1 MITRIER
8 ERPDPSGVGRS
19 VLSGANEIQ
28 MATLP
33 PQPVAI
39 TCPNCRTNFQ
49 TPVFQLVDVG
59 QQPELK
65 QALLSGRL
73 NVAVCPK
80 CGTGGLLATPLV
92 YHDPEKQLFLSLFP
106 QEVQAKPEEQERF
119 VGTLQGIVMQGLPA
133 DKPKGYLLNPRR
145 FITLTSMLDAV
156 LEAEGISKEALMAQ
170 RKRTELLGRLLQ
182 ADQDEAKVKQ
192 LVEDNR
198 AALDYEFFI
207 TLAAYIDASEAEG
220 DTESHERFIQLR
232 DQLLEL
238 TGFDQQLPG
247 TDAEA
252 PNVDEA
258 VDALLAAD
266 ETSLRELIAEYRDA
280 IDYDFYE
287 AVTTRAEAARAEG
300 NAAEAERIEAQ
311 RARILETTEQMDRQA
326 QELFEGAAETL
337 REVLQAPDLRQALT
351 ERREQLSEAFL
362 LVIAANKDAAQRAG
376 KPDIVARLDEIEKLA
391 VEVVQESLS
400 PEERFIGELLNAAE
414 PKDATKLL
422 RQNASKITPDFV
434 KRVNTLAD
442 EMAEAG
448 RKEVGDRLRQLG
460 REAASMLF

>member
-1 MITRIER
+1 
-8 ERPDPSGVGRS
+8 
-19 VLSGANEIQ
+19 

-33 PQPVAI
+33 PQPIAI

-80 CGTGGLLATPLV
+80 CGAGGLLATPLV
-92 YHDPEKQLFLSLFP
+92 YHDPAKRLFFSLFP

-119 VGTLQGIVMQGLPA
+119 VGALQGIVMQGLPA
-133 DKPKGYLLNPRR
+133 DQPKGYLLNPRR
-145 FITLTSMLDAV
+145 FITLTSMLDAI
-156 LEAEGISKEALMAQ
+156 LEAEGISKEALQAQ
-170 RKRTELLGRLLQ
+170 RQRSELLGRLLQ
-182 ADQDEAKVKQ
+182 ADQDEVQVKQ

-207 TLAAYIDASEAEG
+207 TLAAYIDAAEAEG
-220 DTESHERFIQLR
+220 DTESLARFTALR
-232 DQLLEL
+232 DRLLEL
-238 TGFDQQLPG
+238 TGFDGQLPG
-247 TDAEA
+247 TAE

-258 VDALLAAD
+258 VDGLLSAD
-266 ETSLRELIAEYRDA
+266 EPKLRELIAEYRDV
-280 IDYDFYE
+280 IDYEFYE
-287 AVTTRAEAARAEG
+287 AITARAEAARAEG
-300 NAAEAERIEAQ
+300 SSAEAERIEAR
-311 RARILETTEQMDRQA
+311 RALILETTERMDQEA
-326 QELFEGAAETL
+326 QQLFEGAAQTL
-337 REVLQAPDLRQALT
+337 REVLHAPDLRQALT

-362 LVIAANKDAAQRAG
+362 LVIAANKDAAQRSNQ
-376 KPDIVARLDEIEKLA
+376 PDIVARLDEIERLA

-400 PEERFIGELLNAAE
+400 PEERFIGQLLNAEE

-422 RQNASKITPDFV
+422 RQNASQITPDLV
-434 KRVNTLAD
+434 KRINTLAD
-442 EMAEAG
+442 EMADAG